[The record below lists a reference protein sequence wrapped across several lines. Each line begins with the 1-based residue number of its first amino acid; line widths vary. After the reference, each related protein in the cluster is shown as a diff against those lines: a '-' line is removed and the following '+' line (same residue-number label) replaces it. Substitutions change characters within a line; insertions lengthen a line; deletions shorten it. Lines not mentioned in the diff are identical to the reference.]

1 MFFVGLD
8 FLEHANHLVQDVI
21 VSGVEHFDDFVEIDA
36 VVLAIL
42 LVPFVAGAHDS
53 EKFAFDGDVL
63 AFDETTNVGG
73 VDVSRDVVERVFVV
87 FEKVR
92 LVGVEIVELSDFL
105 VVESNLEV
113 PKLETRLVA
122 ANVFEIEVLAALEL
136 VPLVVGVQD
145 HESAVDARIE
155 SANEILEFLH
165 GLNAVG
171 GWLGEADVDVDID
184 QVRVGAESSDVVRGH
199 LVGSVADDAIRSP
212 VPDDEEILEVRVERL
227 AEVVHGRLSAVV
239 NAEALAKFFRPRTLE
254 SDGLSKGF
262 PERQSLAPLRFVG
275 VDLSL
280 RGNLPRSA
288 GKINSY
294 KCSLVMLKNFR
305 RLDGVVGESVCDGF
319 LVEMFDAREGV
330 HDLGVAVDDESAEAI
345 ATAFAEEFER
355 AELIAL
361 LESSREGRKLTTRTT
376 LPHDSRSAR
385 RGARRRI
392 STNLRK
398 TAVRVGIRRNRRS

>member
-92 LVGVEIVELSDFL
+92 LVGVEIVELSDFV

-122 ANVFEIEVLAALEL
+122 TNVFEIEVLAALEL

-155 SANEILEFLH
+155 SANEILEFSH
-165 GLNAVG
+165 GLDAVG

-184 QVRVGAESSDVVRGH
+184 PVRVGGESSDVVRGH

-212 VPDDEEILEVRVERL
+212 VPEDEEILEVRVERF
-227 AEVVHGRLSAVV
+227 AEVVHGRLNAVV
-239 NAEALAKFFRPRTLE
+239 NAEALAKFFRPRAFE
-254 SDGLSKGF
+254 SDGLGKGF
-262 PERQSLAPLRFVG
+262 PERQSLAPLGFVG

-288 GKINSY
+288 GEINSY
-294 KCSLVMLKNFR
+294 KRSLVMLENFR

-330 HDLGVAVDDESAEAI
+330 HDLGVAVDDESAEAV
-345 ATAFAEEFER
+345 ATAFAEKFER
-355 AELIAL
+355 AQLVAL
-361 LESSREGRKLTTRTT
+361 LESSRDGRKLTTRTT

-398 TAVRVGIRRNRRS
+398 TAIRVGSRRNRRS